1 MPSAHVAAT
10 AEGMTEIHIENRIA
24 ELSAEISQLMDK
36 GGKPFALIV
45 FQASTRMKPK
55 YENRMLVGKSSFSSV
70 IIDGVDE
77 LDHARSFVD
86 LVNFALDSLSG
97 DDGMR
102 TEIKALQEGMS
113 AVGKHL
119 EAARASIEDA
129 RAMAEL
135 H

>member
-1 MPSAHVAAT
+1 MPQPSTPAT

-24 ELSAEISQLMDK
+24 ELSAEIAQLMDK
-36 GGKPFALIV
+36 GGKPSALIV

-55 YENRMLVGKSSFSSV
+55 YENRMLVGKSLFSSV
-70 IIDGVDE
+70 MIDGVDE
-77 LDHARSFVD
+77 LDHARAFVD

-97 DDGMR
+97 DNGIR
-102 TEIKALQEGMS
+102 TEINALQEGMS

-119 EAARASIEDA
+119 EAARTAIEDA